1 MKIQCHSE
9 KGKPIE
15 MQREKLTPEE
25 LAEIRREHHER
36 LENGSFTPLS
46 SAETGPEYEGRRLT
60 ESEMQKKRKITKP
73 VWRVRK

>member
-1 MKIQCHSE
+1 MKIFRSE
-9 KGKPIE
+9 ETIKPRRSSE
-15 MQREKLTPEE
+15 NLTPEE

-60 ESEMQKKRKITKP
+60 ESEMQKKRRITKH